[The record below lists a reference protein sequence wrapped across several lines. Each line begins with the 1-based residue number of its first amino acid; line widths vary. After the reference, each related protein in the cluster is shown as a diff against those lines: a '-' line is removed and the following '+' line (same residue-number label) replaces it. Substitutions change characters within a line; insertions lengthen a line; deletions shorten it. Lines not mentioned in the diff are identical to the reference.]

1 MTNKPDITGAIHEAI
16 EFLAFLEIDIVW
28 QNNSLSLKQLKKVI
42 TKLQA
47 VLDAVPEDREPDESD
62 CPYEIAY
69 TDGYNEGLYLIQK
82 ITKEV
87 E

>member
-47 VLDAVPEDREPDESD
+47 VLDAVPELD
-62 CPYEIAY
+62 CLDNIEEAA
-69 TDGYNEGLYLIQK
+69 ELLRK
-82 ITKEV
+82 ITKENKDDIT
-87 E
+87 